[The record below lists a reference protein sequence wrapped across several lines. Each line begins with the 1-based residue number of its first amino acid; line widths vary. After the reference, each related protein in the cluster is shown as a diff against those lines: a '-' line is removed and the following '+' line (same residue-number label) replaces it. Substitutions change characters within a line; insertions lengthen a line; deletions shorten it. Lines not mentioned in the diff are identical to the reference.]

1 MIRPRSSPRLLLAAL
16 ALLPVLGGLTY
27 QPPAAT
33 ADSTAAYYV
42 NRNSNDG
49 DHEVHRETCRYLP
62 AERNRIYLGEFS
74 DCHDALEAARRHY
87 RTADGCYHCA
97 RACDTG

>member
-1 MIRPRSSPRLLLAAL
+1 MTRPRTHPHLLLTAL
-16 ALLPVLGGLTY
+16 ALLPVLGWPVPG
-27 QPPAAT
+27 PSAA
-33 ADSTAAYYV
+33 ADDTAAYYV

-62 AERNRIYLGEFS
+62 AERNRIYLGDFS
-74 DCHDALEAARRHY
+74 DCHGALEAAHRHY